1 MSDRTTFATA
11 FAFLL
16 MVIMSCDSGSQSR
29 KNSNSNRTKPGAA
42 EGGEEAAGETESKD
56 SEGKGE
62 SSGEEG
68 EGGEE
73 SEDLA
78 FAADET
84 LFYSTYVSKVLPL
97 HCLNCHL
104 TTLPSLSSYEA
115 VRNTAED
122 MKAMLM
128 DPSIH
133 PETTINVE
141 DRVKLVNWILAGT
154 KKAPSALS
162 FLHPLRLNTP
172 VATSTFEVKVALANN
187 KPNATWKLFYSTTAD
202 ATTGGTLIGGDQPL
216 SGGGIVSWNV
226 TNLPPGT
233 YYLYAE
239 LKDGV
244 ESAIAKAPGSLR
256 IGLPSVILGTG
267 WREGSKGFLS
277 NADLTYNVAN
287 KDNIKNYTVNLAV
300 KKGDGAYEDIVT
312 NNSDLTKYTLPGSY
326 AFTDGVTYTF
336 KATLLENST
345 EVHFDESL
353 GPVGIAT
360 AVVSFATLRTAIFDQ
375 ECIICHT
382 LPSPMGSFRSDLYG
396 TAEGAF
402 ARAETIVIRMND
414 AEMPMPLAGRLSIED
429 RDRVKLWYWLGA
441 AP

>member
-1 MSDRTTFATA
+1 MSNRTTFATA

-16 MVIMSCDSGSQSR
+16 MVIMSCDSDSQSR
-29 KNSNSNRTKPGAA
+29 KNSNSNRAKPGATEA
-42 EGGEEAAGETESKD
+42 GGEAAGETESND
-56 SEGKGE
+56 PESEGTGE
-62 SSGEEG
+62 S
-68 EGGEE
+68 GGL
-73 SEDLA
+73 SY
-78 FAADET
+78 AADES
-84 LFYSTYVSKVLPL
+84 LFYTSYVSTIIPT
-97 HCLNCHL
+97 HCLNCHPPA
-104 TTLPSLSSYEA
+104 LPSLSTYEA
-115 VRNTAED
+115 VRNNAED

-133 PETTINVE
+133 LDTTLEVA

-162 FLHPLRLNTP
+162 FLVPMKLNIP
-172 VATSTFEVKVALANN
+172 VVTNTFQIKVALANN
-187 KPNATWKLFYSTTAD
+187 KPNATWKLFYTTTAN
-202 ATTGGTLIGGDQPL
+202 ATTGGTLIGDQTL
-216 SGGGIVSWNV
+216 SGGGVVDWNV
-226 TNLPPGT
+226 TGIPAGT
-233 YYLYAE
+233 YFLYAE

-244 ESAIAKAPGSLR
+244 ETAVAASPGSLR
-256 IGLPSVILGTG
+256 IGLPSIVLGQG

-360 AVVSFATLRTAIFDQ
+360 AVVSFATLRTAIFNQ
-375 ECIICHT
+375 ECIICHR

-414 AEMPMPLAGRLSIED
+414 AEMPMPLAGRLSIEA